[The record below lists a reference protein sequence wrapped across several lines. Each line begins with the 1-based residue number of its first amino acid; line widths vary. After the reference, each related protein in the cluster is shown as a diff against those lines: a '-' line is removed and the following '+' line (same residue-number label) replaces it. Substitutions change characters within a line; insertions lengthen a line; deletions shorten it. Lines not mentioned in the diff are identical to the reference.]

1 MIMLN
6 LDVGL
11 SPEETLVATKI
22 RMLLDEA
29 AITVTQAVK
38 VELEGWAEMVGI
50 NLSADKMI
58 ALDRMG

>member
-29 AITVTQAVK
+29 AVSVTQAVLD
-38 VELEGWAEMVGI
+38 ELEGWAEMVGI
-50 NLSADKMI
+50 NLSAEKMI
-58 ALDRMG
+58 ALDNPR